1 MSSSANLSYSTV
13 YHLYSIWVQMLQ
25 MIIKKKKKTKHL
37 YVAYQTE
44 CRHQKNKKHESVCL
58 KQKQLST
65 YRLSNLLSQLLMF
78 VAYVS
83 LSVWWVSGEVH
94 TNSFGFSSVSGYHHI
109 QVCVLT
115 CEWIW
120 VSAAI
125 LHLLAAN
132 VPKRVLNCESHC
144 KRILGE
150 SRWAGVM
157 LRILHAE

>member
-1 MSSSANLSYSTV
+1 MSSDVTDDNKEEEEDEAFICCIPNWMPPS
-13 YHLYSIWVQMLQ
+13 
-25 MIIKKKKKTKHL
+25 K
-37 YVAYQTE
+37 E
-44 CRHQKNKKHESVCL
+44 QKKKHESVCL

-132 VPKRVLNCESHC
+132 VPKRVLNYETHC